1 MLRQSPALALIL
13 VLALSFSVGLSAQD
27 RTFEDTVTLEPGGSL
42 SLDTTRGSVQ
52 LTSWDRPTVEIRAR
66 IERPPRVDDDYA
78 RRAVAGTTIEVTG
91 GGRSVRIRSDYSG
104 VPRRGGL
111 FWRARSVPRV
121 HYEIRAPR
129 QLDLDLDIDRS
140 DTTVEGF
147 EGRLVLD
154 FDRSDLDARD
164 LAGTIVLDL
173 DRGELRA
180 SGLAGSITLDL
191 DRGQRVVLDGVRGSL
206 NLDID
211 RTNVTMRD
219 VRIDDDSRV
228 EIDRGDLDV
237 ELAGDQALTIEANLS
252 RRADLSSDLPVTM
265 RRTGRTFHGT
275 INGGGPEL
283 RIEADRSDTWLRT
296 N

>member
-1 MLRQSPALALIL
+1 MLCRWPILAPVL
-13 VLALSFSVGLSAQD
+13 VLSSAVALSAQD
-27 RTFEDTVTLEPGGSL
+27 KTFEDTVMLEPGGSL
-42 SLDTTRGSVQ
+42 SLDATRGSVR

-66 IERPPRVDDDYA
+66 IERPRRVDDDYA
-78 RRAVAGTTIEVTG
+78 RRAVAGTTIDVEG
-91 GGRSVRIRSDYSG
+91 GGRSVRIRTDYSG

-111 FWRARSVPRV
+111 FWGARSVPRV

-140 DTTVEGF
+140 DTTVQGF

-164 LAGTIVLDL
+164 LTGTIALDL

-180 SGLAGSITLDL
+180 SGFTGSISLDL
-191 DRGQRVVLDGVRGSL
+191 DRGQRVELDGIHGSL
-206 NLDID
+206 HLDID

-228 EIDRGDLDV
+228 EIDRGNLDV
-237 ELAGDQALTIEANLS
+237 ELDGDQALTID
-252 RRADLSSDLPVTM
+252 ADLSRLADFSSELPVTM
-265 RRTGRTFHGT
+265 LRTGRTFHGT
-275 INGGGPEL
+275 INGGGPQL
-283 RIEADRSDTWLRT
+283 RIEADRSDVRLRT